1 MSVLLE
7 LHYDKDDI
15 LETYLNEVY
24 LGQAGTRSI
33 HGVGLASQFFFG
45 GESLKDID
53 VHQIALLI
61 GMVKGPP
68 SYYNPRRIR
77 SGPKRGVTWCWM
89 RWPRPGG

>member
-45 GESLKDID
+45 ESLKDID

-61 GMVKGPP
+61 GMVKGP
-68 SYYNPRRIR
+68 SYYNPRRHPER
-77 SGPKRGVTWCWM
+77 AQGAA
-89 RWPRPGG
+89 